1 MLAVAGCS
9 EAPEEPHP
17 EANPLLFEIASAD
30 GEVEGWM
37 LGTIHALPD
46 DVHWQTSTIQ
56 RVVDEADYLIVE
68 IAALD
73 DSAAIGRTFNELA
86 TSPGQTDLTQRV
98 EAELR
103 PALRDLM
110 ARANRSDDDFSTTE
124 TWAAALILARVAAT
138 GDPANG
144 VDRVITRKFAGR
156 EVREFEGALAQLG
169 IFDQLPEA
177 DQRDL
182 LEGVIAEVEQTLER
196 PGRLR
201 NAWLTGDVAIL
212 EEATRTG
219 IMADPEL
226 RDALI
231 VQRNRRWAEQ
241 LEDDLRESAR
251 PLVAVGSGHLVG
263 EDSLVTMLQQRGYRV
278 TRLGQ

>member
-1 MLAVAGCS
+1 MAGCS
-9 EAPEEPHP
+9 ETPQELLPDT
-17 EANPLLFEIASAD
+17 NPLVFEITSED
-30 GEVEGWM
+30 GTVEGWM

-46 DVHWQTSTIQ
+46 GAEWRTEAVQQ
-56 RVVDEADYLIVE
+56 VVDQADYLIVE

-86 TSPGQTDLTQRV
+86 TSPGQPALTQRV
-98 EAELR
+98 DPGLR
-103 PALRDLM
+103 PALREIIE
-110 ARANRSDDDFSTTE
+110 RSNRSESDFSAVE
-124 TWAAALILARVAAT
+124 TWAAALIIARVAAT

-144 VDRVITRKFAGR
+144 VDRAVTRDFAERG
-156 EVREFEGALAQLG
+156 VREFEGALAQLS
-169 IFDQLPEA
+169 IFDSLSED

-182 LEGVIAEVEQTLER
+182 LEGVILEVEQTLKR

-201 NAWLTGDVAIL
+201 NAWLKGDTEIL

-226 RDALI
+226 REALI
-231 VQRNRRWAEQ
+231 VRRNRRWADM
-241 LEDDLRESAR
+241 LESDLKAAPR
-251 PLVAVGSGHLVG
+251 PLIAVGTGHMVG
-263 EDSLVTMLQQRGYRV
+263 AHSLVTMLEERGYRV